1 MAGRAG
7 VGRMVGIT
15 IMMKEPA
22 MLSVWNPSTAAPCP
36 DLQRF
41 VDLACIMGT
50 DDFTTTLLDCLAHW
64 VPSEHFCV
72 LRMDKE
78 HPSMLLAGTR
88 YRDPRLV
95 WRCWHAY
102 SRQFHAYDDLYSRMQ
117 SQHQADHGLLIGHIL
132 AEDIQF
138 APYREDVYQRNGM
151 GERLS
156 GLTWDAD
163 GTPLLFNLYR
173 QRESGYFQDREIGDF
188 EQLTPALLQLLKGH
202 LAMRRGGSRP
212 DDWRPILLRR
222 APQLTEQELEVCVRV
237 LQGMTHA
244 AIAADMSIKE
254 TTVKTYRNRA
264 FVRLGI
270 NFRSQLFALVR

>member
-1 MAGRAG
+1 MAADKNNDEEG
-7 VGRMVGIT
+7 
-15 IMMKEPA
+15 PA
-22 MLSVWNPSTAAPCP
+22 MLSVWKPSSATPRA

-41 VDLACIMGT
+41 VDLTCIMGT
-50 DDFTTTLLDCLAHW
+50 DGFSSSLLDCLAHW
-64 VPSEHFCV
+64 VQSQHFNV
-72 LRMDKE
+72 LRMDKD

-102 SRQFHAYDDLYSRMQ
+102 SRQFHAYDDLYSQMQ
-117 SQHQADHGLLIGHIL
+117 GQRKADNGPLIGHIL
-132 AEDIQF
+132 AEDIEF

-156 GLTWDAD
+156 SLTWDAD

-173 QRESGYFQDREIGDF
+173 QRESGYFEDREIGAF

-202 LAMRRGGSRP
+202 LALRRSGNQP

-222 APQLTEQELEVCVRV
+222 APQLTEQELEVCVRL
-237 LQGMTHA
+237 LQGLTHA
-244 AIAADMSIKE
+244 AIAADMGIKE

-264 FVRLGI
+264 FVRLEI